1 MRCRFLTL
9 LVAPAASLRPEA
21 SLRRGIVWDVDG
33 TLVDSTRLGFDA
45 SNEVLARNGYA
56 AISADEY
63 AVGAKFS
70 TPDRFSWHVGAAAG
84 SDAGAALGAAFD
96 DCYVARVNAETAGA
110 FDGVDRLLRRL
121 RCPQGALSNANGA
134 YVRAVLA
141 ANGLDGGLFGV
152 AWGADD
158 VPAPKPDA
166 AGALACCAALGLDPA
181 RSVFVGDSPSDAG
194 AAKAAG
200 MRSIGCLYGA
210 NEAALR
216 AGGGF
221 DRVVEDVAGL
231 SEALRDLGFL
241 PSVVEEVL
249 APGSEWTVSKDLVY
263 ERGGISTTFEG
274 TATLTAYDD
283 GARAG
288 VLCSEAGSLQLPSGD
303 VESRSHTLFCYDG
316 QRLELRFVDDPS
328 VAASRPFAD
337 SSTWSGGTC
346 TSLVHPCGPDVYT
359 GTVAFAS
366 PDRWRQEWRVT
377 GPRKQG
383 VIVSK
388 FTRKHSS

>member
-1 MRCRFLTL
+1 MWRRLVPITL
-9 LVAPAASLRPEA
+9 LVAPAAP
-21 SLRRGIVWDVDG
+21 LRRGIVWDVDG

-45 SNEVLARNGYA
+45 SNEVLTRNGYA
-56 AISADEY
+56 AVSADEY

-70 TPDRFSWHVGAAAG
+70 TADRFSWHVGAAAG
-84 SDAGAALGAAFD
+84 SEVGAELGREFD
-96 DCYVARVNAETAGA
+96 RCYVARVDGETAGM
-110 FDGVDRLLRRL
+110 FDGVERLLRRL
-121 RCPQGALSNANGA
+121 DCPQGVLSNANGA

-141 ANGLDGGLFGV
+141 SNGLDDGLFGV
-152 AWGADD
+152 ARGADE
-158 VPAPKPDA
+158 VPAPKPEA
-166 AGALACCAALGLDPA
+166 AGALACCEALGVDPSC
-181 RSVFVGDSPSDAG
+181 SVFVGDSPSDAG
-194 AAKAAG
+194 AAARAG
-200 MRSIGCLYGA
+200 MRSIGCLWGA

-216 AGGGF
+216 AADEGGF

-249 APGSEWTVSKDLVY
+249 APGSEWMVNKDLVY

-288 VLCSEAGSLQLPSGD
+288 VLCSEAGSLHLPSGD